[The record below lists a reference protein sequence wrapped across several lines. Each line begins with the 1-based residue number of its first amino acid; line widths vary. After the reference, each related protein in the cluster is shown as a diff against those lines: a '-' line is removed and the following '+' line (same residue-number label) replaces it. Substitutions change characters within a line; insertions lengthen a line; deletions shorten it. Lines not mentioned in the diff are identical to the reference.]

1 MTKAVTVLPA
11 AARRV
16 ALPAMAVAALVGFP
30 LALSAQVQ
38 WNEMPMPDGTAHF
51 YDVPF
56 RTDTIDIPLEG
67 NDGDLEYK
75 LQMKAGD
82 SIVYSWEVLEG
93 ENPDFFY
100 SEFHGHT
107 EPVNGAG
114 DLMFYRKETGSA
126 ENGAFTAPFEGIHGW
141 YLQNQNLGPVV
152 VRLRVAGYYELVPDQ
167 LPAQ

>member
-1 MTKAVTVLPA
+1 MTKAVTALPSA
-11 AARRV
+11 LRRA
-16 ALPAMAVAALVGFP
+16 ALPALAVAVLAGFP
-30 LALSAQVQ
+30 LALSAAVQ
-38 WNEMPMPDGTAHF
+38 WNEIPMPEGTAHF
-51 YDVPF
+51 YETPF

-75 LQMKAGD
+75 LLMKTGD
-82 SIVYSWEVLEG
+82 SIVYSWEVLGG
-93 ENPDFFY
+93 ENPDYFY
-100 SEFHGHT
+100 AEFHGHT
-107 EPVNGAG
+107 EPAGGTG

-141 YLQNQNLGPVV
+141 YLQNQNVAPVT